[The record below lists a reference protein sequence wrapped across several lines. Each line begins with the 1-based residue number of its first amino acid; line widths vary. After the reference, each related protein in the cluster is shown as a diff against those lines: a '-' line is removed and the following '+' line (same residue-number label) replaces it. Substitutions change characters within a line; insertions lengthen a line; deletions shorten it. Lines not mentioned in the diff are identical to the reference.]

1 MLERRGIDGRLCW
14 KDKGINGRLLRWEDE
29 ELMEDC
35 VFQGNYIIPAA
46 CCVLI
51 LKIFDIPAYVSP
63 TNFPAV
69 IALFLLYG

>member
-1 MLERRGIDGRLCW
+1 MAI
-14 KDKGINGRLLRWEDE
+14 LLD
-29 ELMEDC
+29 LVKLILVSC
-35 VFQGNYIIPAA
+35 CFLLQGNYLIPGA

-69 IALFLLYG
+69 IALFLLYGSVLSALVFI